1 MAQTHAAPQEPH
13 PGTDTHGR
21 TQPTR
26 REALHAGARAIA
38 GLTIGSQV
46 LAATGAPGAFAQSVR
61 SLAGAT
67 RDKPGYGG
75 LVVRTGEMSLPEGFT
90 AVGFGAAGEPM
101 SDGLPTPGFHD
112 GSAVVR
118 EGADSVRLIRNHE
131 AETVGRALH
140 TRNAYDRVATGGVT
154 ATVFDTRSGTVSSS
168 GLVLNGTSTNC
179 NGGVTPWGS
188 WLSCEETTEGKDD
201 GYEKPHGYVFEVP
214 FDATGPVEAKPI
226 KAMGRFEHEATVID
240 PRSSIVYMTED
251 NGEPADG
258 FYRYIPDHRRQ
269 LHRGG
274 RLEML
279 AVEGRSRYD
288 TARGQKVGRRLRC
301 EWVPIANPDPSDADK
316 HPDAVFQQGNEQG
329 AARFMGLEGASW
341 SRGSVYFVASGGGD
355 AEKGQIWRYT
365 PDGRKHG
372 TLTLLY
378 ESRGGQLLD
387 EPDALTVSP
396 RGAVL
401 VCEDGDGDESG
412 GTNFLRALNP
422 SGRLITFAR
431 NDTPLDVHRFDDEVK
446 RGTIGRSEWSG
457 ACYSPDGRWLFV
469 SIQYPGKTFAITG
482 PWERGWL

>member
-1 MAQTHAAPQEPH
+1 MAQTHPPADGAAPEPEA
-13 PGTDTHGR
+13 PR
-21 TQPTR
+21 AAATR

-38 GLTIGSQV
+38 GLTVGSQV
-46 LAATGAPGAFAQSVR
+46 LAATGAPTAFARQVR
-61 SLAGAT
+61 ALAAAT

-75 LVVRTGEMSLPEGFT
+75 LVVRTGEMSLPAGFT

-101 SDGLPTPGFHD
+101 SDGTPTPGFHD
-112 GSAVVR
+112 GATVAR
-118 EGADSVRLIRNHE
+118 ESRDAVRLIRNHE
-131 AETVGRALH
+131 AEEPGRALA
-140 TRNAYDRVATGGVT
+140 RSNAYDRVATGGVT
-154 ATVFDTRSGTVSSS
+154 ATVFDTRTGSVVGSGV
-168 GLVLNGTSTNC
+168 VLNGTSTNC
-179 NGGVTPWGS
+179 NGGRTPWGS
-188 WLSCEETTEGKDD
+188 WLSCEETTAGRGD
-201 GYEKPHGYVFEVP
+201 GYERPHGYVFEVP
-214 FDATGPVEAKPI
+214 FDATGPVEPTPI
-226 KAMGRFEHEATVID
+226 KAMGRFCHEAAVVD
-240 PRSSIVYMTED
+240 PRSGIVYMTED
-251 NGEPADG
+251 NTDPADG
-258 FYRYIPDHRRQ
+258 FYRYVPHHRRQ

-288 TARGQKVGRRLRC
+288 TSRGQRVGRRLRC
-301 EWVPIANPDPSDADK
+301 EWVPIPDPDPKEAER
-316 HPDAVFQQGNEQG
+316 HPNAVFMQGRERG
-329 AARFMGLEGASW
+329 AASFLALEGAMF
-341 SRGSVYFVASGGGD
+341 SRGSVYFVASAGGD

-378 ESRGGQLLD
+378 ESRGGRLLD

-401 VCEDGDGDESG
+401 VCEDGDGDDQG

-422 SGRLITFAR
+422 SGELITFAR

-469 SIQYPGKTFAITG
+469 SIQYPGKSFAITG
-482 PWERGWL
+482 PWEKGWL